1 MHSDEHLS
9 LYGYAL
15 LLTGVILASSMYLE
29 PPHVQVATFQFGV
42 EDGYEEQLDSGDI
55 ATASI
60 EPAIIDKDT
69 PQLAGNWNY
78 PAIRWRTYRDGLS
91 EMERSG
97 KPGLLVLQQ
106 RDCVL
111 CRSYQ
116 RVFHSD
122 YITAFSDDFV
132 FILADAENEP
142 AVQQLYDIDGDYLPR
157 TFVLSPD
164 GGLALRAT
172 SAHPRQ
178 RFFVDP
184 HRPEAL
190 STLLQTTR

>member
-15 LLTGVILASSMYLE
+15 LLTGVILASSLYLAPPQAQVTAFALDGQEQIEE
-29 PPHVQVATFQFGV
+29 PLNSSEIT
-42 EDGYEEQLDSGDI
+42 
-55 ATASI
+55 TASI

-69 PQLAGNWNY
+69 PQMAGNWNY
-78 PAIRWRTYRDGLS
+78 PAIRWRSYRDGLA

-116 RVFHSD
+116 RVFRSD
-122 YITAFSDDFV
+122 YVTAFSDDFV
-132 FILADAENEP
+132 FILSDAQNEP

-164 GGLALRAT
+164 GGLVRRAT